1 MSAALLSIIVPA
13 YNEHRTIGQV
23 LRRIAELELPIARE
37 VIVVDDG
44 STDETLRVA
53 QAEADRYDFIRVVQM
68 ERNGG
73 KGAAI
78 RHGATLAT
86 GDILV
91 IQDADLEVDPGE
103 YGQMLVPML
112 EDGAAVV
119 YGSRFLGRPW
129 RWQVGYLAN
138 RFLTG
143 MTNGLFGG
151 RLTDM
156 ETSHKMMRTDVFR
169 QLVLTGDRFEI
180 EPEITS
186 KILRSGHRIREVPI
200 AYEPRTHADG
210 KKIGWRDG
218 VVAVRTLL
226 RIRFTAR
233 DRIVRAP
240 RPPSPRAS

>member
-1 MSAALLSIIVPA
+1 MSDRLLSIIVPA

-23 LRRIAELELPIARE
+23 LRRIAELQLPIERE

-44 STDETLRVA
+44 STDATLRVA
-53 QAEADRYDFIRVVQM
+53 QEEADRFPFIRVVQM

-78 RHGATLAT
+78 RHGATLAK

-103 YGQMLVPML
+103 YVQMLVPML
-112 EDGAAVV
+112 EAGADVV

-129 RWQVGYLAN
+129 RWQLGYLAN

-143 MTNGLFGG
+143 MTNVLFGG

-156 ETSHKMMRTDVFR
+156 ETSHKMMRTAVFR
-169 QLVLTGDRFEI
+169 KLVLSGDRFEI
-180 EPEITS
+180 EPEITA
-186 KILRSGHRIREVPI
+186 KILRAGHRIQEVAI
-200 AYEPRTHADG
+200 AYEPRTHAEG

-218 VVAVRTLL
+218 VVAVRTLVKCRL
-226 RIRFTAR
+226 
-233 DRIVRAP
+233 AP
-240 RPPSPRAS
+240 RHEILR

>member
-1 MSAALLSIIVPA
+1 MSDCLLSIIVPA

-44 STDETLRVA
+44 STDTTLKVA
-53 QAEADRYDFIRVVQM
+53 QEEASRHDFIRVVQM
-68 ERNGG
+68 AANGG

-78 RHGATLAT
+78 RYGASLAR

-103 YGQMLVPML
+103 YVQMLVPML
-112 EDGAAVV
+112 EANAAVV

-143 MTNGLFGG
+143 LTNLLYGG
-151 RLTDM
+151 GLTDM
-156 ETSHKMMRTDVFR
+156 ETSHKMMRTDIFR
-169 QLVLTGDRFEI
+169 ALVLSGDRFEI
-180 EPEITS
+180 EPEITA
-186 KILRSGHRIREVPI
+186 KILRAGHRIHEVPI
-200 AYEPRTHADG
+200 AYEPRTHAEG

-226 RIRFTAR
+226 RIR
-233 DRIVRAP
+233 VAP
-240 RPPSPRAS
+240 RSRVVR

>member
-1 MSAALLSIIVPA
+1 MPLLSIIVPA
-13 YNEHRTIGQV
+13 FNEHRTIGQV
-23 LRRIAELELPIARE
+23 LQRIAELDLPVARE

-44 STDETLRVA
+44 STDETLRAA
-53 QAEADRYDFIRVVQM
+53 QTEADRHDFIRVVRM
-68 ERNGG
+68 ARNGG

-78 RHGATLAT
+78 RHGATLAS

-91 IQDADLEVDPGE
+91 IQDADNEVDPGE
-103 YGQMLVPML
+103 YVQMLVPML
-112 EDGAAVV
+112 RDGADVV

-129 RWQVGYLAN
+129 RWQMGYVAN

-143 MTNGLFGG
+143 MTNVLFGG

-186 KILRSGHRIREVPI
+186 KILRSGHHIHEVPI

-218 VVAVRTLL
+218 VVAIRTLA
-226 RIRFTAR
+226 RIRLTPR
-233 DRIVRAP
+233 NRIVRGPHA
-240 RPPSPRAS
+240 PSPRTL

>member
-1 MSAALLSIIVPA
+1 VLQRIAALD
-13 YNEHRTIGQV
+13 
-23 LRRIAELELPIARE
+23 LPIARE

-44 STDETLRVA
+44 STDQTLRVA
-53 QAEADRYDFIRVVQM
+53 QAEADRHECIRVVQM
-68 ERNGG
+68 VRTGG

-78 RHGATLAT
+78 RHGASLAT

-103 YGQMLVPML
+103 YVQMLVPML
-112 EDGAAVV
+112 AEGADVV

-143 MTNGLFGG
+143 LTNVLFGG

-156 ETSHKMMRTDVFR
+156 ETSHKMMRIEVFR

-218 VVAVRTLL
+218 VVAVRTLIG
-226 RIRFTAR
+226 IRLTAR

>member
-1 MSAALLSIIVPA
+1 
-13 YNEHRTIGQV
+13 
-23 LRRIAELELPIARE
+23 
-37 VIVVDDG
+37 
-44 STDETLRVA
+44 
-53 QAEADRYDFIRVVQM
+53 
-68 ERNGG
+68 
-73 KGAAI
+73 
-78 RHGATLAT
+78 
-86 GDILV
+86 
-91 IQDADLEVDPGE
+91 
-103 YGQMLVPML
+103 
-112 EDGAAVV
+112 
-119 YGSRFLGRPW
+119 
-129 RWQVGYLAN
+129 VGYLAN

-143 MTNGLFGG
+143 LTNVLFGG

-156 ETSHKMMRTDVFR
+156 ETSHKMMRIEVFR

-218 VVAVRTLL
+218 VVAVRTLIG
-226 RIRFTAR
+226 IRLTAR

>member
-1 MSAALLSIIVPA
+1 MADPLLSIIVPA
-13 YNEHRTIGQV
+13 FNEHRTIGQV
-23 LRRIAELELPIARE
+23 LRRIAEIDLPIARE

-53 QAEADRYDFIRVVQM
+53 QSEADRFPFIRVVQM
-68 ERNGG
+68 PRNGG

-78 RHGATLAT
+78 RHGASLAA

-103 YGQMLVPML
+103 YVQMLVPML
-112 EDGAAVV
+112 RDGADVV

-129 RWQVGYLAN
+129 RWELGYLAN

-143 MTNGLFGG
+143 LTNVLFFGG
-151 RLTDM
+151 LTDM
-156 ETSHKMMRTDVFR
+156 ETSHKMMRTHVFR
-169 QLVLTGDRFEI
+169 TLVLTGDRFEI

-200 AYEPRTHADG
+200 AYEPRTHAEG

-218 VVAVRTLL
+218 VVAVRTLMKC
-226 RIRFTAR
+226 RVMSR
-233 DRIVRAP
+233 DRIVRGAHRPAP
-240 RPPSPRAS
+240 PAS